1 MVAVRAPP
9 RDEAVTVGARTVLVR
24 TPSPVRHVTASAP
37 SHHAVTIPRV
47 FRLSLDAPTA
57 GAARL
62 RLSGH
67 LDDAAARQVLHA
79 AADVVKCGCSSLVV
93 DMAELESFEPEA
105 AYAVVGCTKLSRYI
119 PDGVAVLTGS
129 EASEALADTAGVP
142 PHPAE
147 AHAPGTMVP
156 CPAC

>member
-1 MVAVRAPP
+1 MFNLCV
-9 RDEAVTVGARTVLVR
+9 
-24 TPSPVRHVTASAP
+24 
-37 SHHAVTIPRV
+37 
-47 FRLSLDAPTA
+47 DAPAA

-67 LDDAAARQVLHA
+67 LDDEAARQVLHA
-79 AADVVKCGCSSLVV
+79 AADVVKIGCLKLVV
-93 DMAELESFEPEA
+93 DLGDLVSYDEEA
-105 AYAVVGCTKLSRYI
+105 AYALVGCSQLGRYL
-119 PDGVAVLTGS
+119 PDGVAVVADSDAGS
-129 EASEALADTAGVP
+129 ALADTAGIA